1 MSVIWEDPPTTGG
14 RGARFGTREPSPIR
28 KETQAFKETMRENEG
43 RWARLWDL
51 PTKDEARKRSN
62 YAQGKG
68 FSFSVRETQYG
79 WSVFGR
85 FNGDPEPGTPE
96 QPQPDPQP
104 EPGQPQQP
112 DPETQPVE
120 VSAEANAPTREPT
133 FPE

>member
-1 MSVIWEDPPTTGG
+1 MSVIWEDPPETGG

-28 KETQAFKETMRENEG
+28 KETQAFKETMRANQG
-43 RWARLWDL
+43 KWARLWDL

-85 FNGDPEPGTPE
+85 FNGDPDPQPE
-96 QPQPDPQP
+96 QPDPQP

-112 DPETQPVE
+112 DPEVTPEAEPVR
-120 VSAEANAPTREPT
+120 AAT

>member
-1 MSVIWEDPPTTGG
+1 MSVIWEDPPETGG

-28 KETQAFKETMRENEG
+28 KETQAFKETMRANQG
-43 RWARLWDL
+43 KWARLWDL

-85 FNGDPEPGTPE
+85 FNGDPEPETPAE
-96 QPQPDPQP
+96 PEPQPDQPPVPQP
-104 EPGQPQQP
+104 EPG
-112 DPETQPVE
+112 TAE
-120 VSAEANAPTREPT
+120 VREPT